1 MGSPR
6 FTTEGAAAN
15 LPPFAHPLAC
25 LRSPGGALAG
35 EAADRAHH
43 RRLAAAAGRAV
54 DGVFVVGAPATLGS
68 ETTAATAAVDAPTT
82 PSDSPLAPPRHPP
95 ARGHPSAP
103 RAVAGSAR
111 DRPSPPPLGVA
122 PPVPLP
128 AIQAAVPYGDCP
140 AADIFV
146 LVGNTGRS
154 LAADMTVC
162 LASLRSGTY
171 AVTEAHL
178 GVLHARWVHVA
189 RHHRVFLSLAAGWWA
204 KWVEAA
210 ASPPLN
216 DALRR
221 LAAAAVSA
229 NAAWAAFAIATDAAA
244 LLPRLWAALT
254 EAITAGAAAATAA
267 EGILPAVVAATAQ
280 DTGAKQ
286 QGRQLASRRPRPR
299 GRGTVVRTAGAA
311 EAAAV
316 AAATAAHGPTDAVHL
331 LCRGVPPAARP
342 AVAARLARHADAAAA
357 ARRRRQ
363 RGQPGQV
370 DELDGGRGW
379 GRRRARREA
388 AAIAA
393 AASGEWEDR
402 QAGALRFFANA
413 ARGGGGGVRARAR
426 AGVPPLALV
435 AVA

>member
-6 FTTEGAAAN
+6 STTEGAAA
-15 LPPFAHPLAC
+15 LPPPFAHPLAC
-25 LRSPGGALAG
+25 LRSPRGTLAG
-35 EAADRAHH
+35 EAADSAYH
-43 RRLAAAAGRAV
+43 RRLAAAAARAV
-54 DGVFVVGAPATLGS
+54 DGVFVVGAPATLGG
-68 ETTAATAAVDAPTT
+68 ETTAAAGAVDAPTA
-82 PSDSPLAPPRHPP
+82 PGDSPLAPPHHPP
-95 ARGHPSAP
+95 ARGPSSAP
-103 RAVAGSAR
+103 RAAAGSTR
-111 DRPSPPPLGVA
+111 GRPSPPPLGAA

-154 LAADMTVC
+154 LAADMTAC

-189 RHHRVFLSLAAGWWA
+189 RHHRLFLSLAAGWWA
-204 KWVEAA
+204 EWVEAA

-216 DALRR
+216 NALRR
-221 LAAAAVSA
+221 LAAAAASA

-244 LLPRLWAALT
+244 LLPHLWAALT
-254 EAITAGAAAATAA
+254 EVVTAGAAAATAA
-267 EGILPAVVAATAQ
+267 EGILPAVVAATAR
-280 DTGAKQ
+280 DTGARQ
-286 QGRQLASRRPRPR
+286 QGRQRASRRPRPKRR
-299 GRGTVVRTAGAA
+299 GSVVRTAGAA

-316 AAATAAHGPTDAVHL
+316 AAATAAHGPTDAVYL
-331 LCRGVPPAARP
+331 LCRGVPAAARP
-342 AVAARLARHADAAAA
+342 AVAARLARHADATAA
-357 ARRRRQ
+357 ARRRRP

-370 DELDGGRGW
+370 EKLDGGRGW
-379 GRRRARREA
+379 GRRRAPREA

-393 AASGEWEDR
+393 AAGREWEDR

-426 AGVPPLALV
+426 AGVPPLALG